1 MQQPTIQRSKLFWAS
16 CLALIFTSL
25 TFAFRAGLEG
35 VWGSEFSINKEEVGW
50 VFSPAFWGFTLAM
63 VFGGTLVDAIGM
75 RRILVFAFIG
85 HVAGAIIYI
94 LAKDAMML
102 FIGTLCIGIGNGMVE
117 AACNPLVVTLYPTKK
132 TTMLNRFHVWFPGGN
147 VIGGL
152 MFYFLITQMNLD
164 WRVLMVPLFLAAII
178 YGILF
183 WSLKFP
189 KTERVTQGVSTGD
202 MFKACLNPLF
212 IVMILCMFLTAATE
226 LGTTTWIAA
235 LLERSVQDPILI
247 LVFIF
252 GIMAFG
258 RFFAGPV
265 VHRLNPNGM
274 LIFSA
279 IFSGIGLVLL
289 ANSSGALA
297 FAAALVFA
305 IGVCFFWPT
314 MLGFVSEYMPKTGAL
329 GLSLMGGAGMFS
341 VALILPVMGRWLD
354 EYKAAAIAQ
363 GMDAATAESYAGQ
376 QTFLKVAIM
385 PAILLVVF
393 TIIYVFKRKHYIQH
407 SRNMAQAEASASA

>member
-1 MQQPTIQRSKLFWAS
+1 
-16 CLALIFTSL
+16 
-25 TFAFRAGLEG
+25 
-35 VWGSEFSINKEEVGW
+35 
-50 VFSPAFWGFTLAM
+50 
-63 VFGGTLVDAIGM
+63 
-75 RRILVFAFIG
+75 
-85 HVAGAIIYI
+85 
-94 LAKDAMML
+94 ML
-102 FIGTLCIGIGNGMVE
+102 F
-117 AACNPLVVTLYPTKK
+117 
-132 TTMLNRFHVWFPGGN
+132 
-147 VIGGL
+147 
-152 MFYFLITQMNLD
+152 
-164 WRVLMVPLFLAAII
+164 
-178 YGILF
+178 
-183 WSLKFP
+183 
-189 KTERVTQGVSTGD
+189 
-202 MFKACLNPLF
+202 
-212 IVMILCMFLTAATE
+212 
-226 LGTTTWIAA
+226 
-235 LLERSVQDPILI
+235 RS
-247 LVFIF
+247 
-252 GIMAFG
+252 
-258 RFFAGPV
+258 
-265 VHRLNPNGM
+265 
-274 LIFSA
+274 
-279 IFSGIGLVLL
+279 IGLVLL